1 MAIRSIVAAV
11 TAGLAFALGAG
22 PAWSQPRTVKVAATS
37 KVVLDNLPLFVGVKM
52 GFFEQAGQKLDIS
65 YFRGGGEVVRAIT
78 THSVDIGAT
87 PAASAVL
94 IAAAKGVPIKIL
106 SNSGAPMAGVVWVVE
121 PASPIRSIADL
132 KGKKVGFSS
141 PGSLTQTVIQAIL
154 NKEGLAKDVQL
165 VRVGSPGDS
174 WAAVKNKVV
183 DAGWH
188 VSPPVYGLIAK
199 GEARIVIDAAKYIH
213 DYQQTVV
220 VAMADVIDKDP
231 DMIRN
236 FLRART
242 RAVKFIES
250 EPEKT
255 AAIWAEELKIPVEA
269 ARLAYR
275 DLPKGYYRTG
285 APKRKNLE
293 GALREAMEA
302 GAVKQPLDLR
312 KVEDLRFLPR

>member
-22 PAWSQPRTVKVAATS
+22 PAWSQPRIVKVAATS

-65 YFRGGGEVVRAIT
+65 YFRGGGEVVRAIA

-121 PASPIRSIADL
+121 AASPIRSIADL
-132 KGKKVGFSS
+132 KGKKIGFSS

-154 NKEGLAKDVQL
+154 NKEGLGKDVQL

-199 GEARIVIDAAKYIH
+199 GEARIVIDAVKYIH

-231 DMIRN
+231 EMIRN